1 MEINLTSVGPSPA
14 NGCYSHNF
22 RRLGKP
28 TEFRSLNI
36 ITRARPYPT
45 SMPTLRS
52 ITAAA
57 PSSNPYSPP
66 IGSSTPPPPLQLAPP
81 QALPCLSHPITLAC
95 CYPCLSLSLSLKQ
108 GPHTH
113 AIVAWSAPSTSP
125 PSPTPGLPSY
135 PPHYFPSRQ
144 PRHRRPRPP
153 APTSST
159 AARPSSASPGPCRPA
174 LDAATHLPWP
184 LLHPT
189 LSTSRPP
196 TPPASLSHCPAHRP
210 PNSGQRL
217 WTSLARLPPL
227 DATSR
232 LGLPPLDAIGQLAR
246 ALVRYSSPTAANECP
261 SKV

>member
-95 CYPCLSLSLSLKQ
+95 CCPCLSLSLSLSQ
-108 GPHTH
+108 TRASH
-113 AIVAWSAPSTSP
+113 ARHCRLVGALDQ
-125 PSPTPGLPSY
+125 PTIAYTWTAFLPTALL
-135 PPHYFPSRQ
+135 PW
-144 PRHRRPRPP
+144 PP
-153 APTSST
+153 APT
-159 AARPSSASPGPCRPA
+159 PSAEGTSASPGRCHSPP
-174 LDAATHLPWP
+174 LATP
-184 LLHPT
+184 
-189 LSTSRPP
+189 
-196 TPPASLSHCPAHRP
+196 P
-210 PNSGQRL
+210 PNSL
-217 WTSLARLPPL
+217 H
-227 DATSR
+227 
-232 LGLPPLDAIGQLAR
+232 
-246 ALVRYSSPTAANECP
+246 
-261 SKV
+261 

>member
-1 MEINLTSVGPSPA
+1 MDVTVITFVGWVSRPNLGALTLSRAPGPTP
-14 NGCYSHNF
+14 
-22 RRLGKP
+22 
-28 TEFRSLNI
+28 
-36 ITRARPYPT
+36 RPCPL
-45 SMPTLRS
+45 SDL
-52 ITAAA
+52 
-57 PSSNPYSPP
+57 SPP
-66 IGSSTPPPPLQLAPP
+66 LPHHPTPTAHPSAPLQLAPP

-95 CYPCLSLSLSLKQ
+95 CFPCLSLSLSLSNK
-108 GPHTH
+108 GLTRTPL
-113 AIVAWSAPSTSP
+113 SP
-125 PSPTPGLPSY
+125 G
-135 PPHYFPSRQ
+135 
-144 PRHRRPRPP
+144 RRPRP
-153 APTSST
+153 AHHRLHLDCLPTHRTTSL
-159 AARPSSASPGPCRPA
+159 AASPDTVGRGHQRRHHRPPPGPAQPPQAHARPA

-217 WTSLARLPPL
+217 WMSLARLPPL

-232 LGLPPLDAIGQLAR
+232 LGLPPLDAIGQPAR